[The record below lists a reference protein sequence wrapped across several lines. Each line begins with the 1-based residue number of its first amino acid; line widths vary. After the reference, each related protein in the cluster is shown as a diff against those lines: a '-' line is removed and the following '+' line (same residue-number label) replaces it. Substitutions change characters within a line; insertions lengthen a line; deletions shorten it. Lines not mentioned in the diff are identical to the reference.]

1 MRNIMSNTS
10 GNILTRWQTSLKN
23 VACSPLEF
31 YELVERSLIESELPN
46 LSFSQITRNEGGWFS
61 PRRVY
66 LRIRYQKLYFD
77 VSAFV
82 GGNALIVGWWL
93 HEDAPGVADLLAEL
107 PGFGFLAEKTSRAA
121 TYYKVD
127 FIEYFQRAVH
137 ASILQV
143 IDRLSEENGLAYLP
157 DKARIPVWE
166 EIW

>member
-1 MRNIMSNTS
+1 MKIMPNTN
-10 GNILTRWQTSLKN
+10 GNILARWQTSLEN
-23 VACSPLEF
+23 VVCSPLEF
-31 YELVERSLIESELPN
+31 YELVEHSLIESELPN

-66 LRIRYQKLYFD
+66 LRIRYQRLYFD

-93 HEDAPGVADLLAEL
+93 QEDAPGVTDLLAEI
-107 PGFGFLAEKTSRAA
+107 PGFGFLMEKTTRAA

-127 FIEYFQRAVH
+127 FIEHFQRTVH
-137 ASILQV
+137 ASVLQTV
-143 IDRLSEENGLAYLP
+143 DKLSEANGLSYLP
-157 DKARIPVWE
+157 DKTRVPIWE